1 MAIGTVALQLGLVDK
16 SFQSGLKKATNQIKS
31 TVNVMKNMVIGAKI
45 GSYLFSG
52 AEQAARENLKM
63 IQTEM
68 SALASGF
75 SQEMVNGLKPLI
87 EKFDFLGVAADTA
100 SDSLYKF
107 ILTGRSMSLQTLG
120 VYLDKDTQAMLTAMT
135 AAERYQWAIANIPN
149 HIQNITDKL
158 DPATKA
164 FYEFQKRSDDVKKSL
179 GTAFTGTLMGIVDA
193 FGGVNNA
200 MKAAIIAFTA
210 YKTAMII
217 GNVAIGI
224 SKAIA
229 MGSVF
234 SAPIAIAMGAAA
246 LGSIFA
252 LIGGASVAINA
263 LNNVPPPSSSQNGSS
278 TNGSTNVNVNV
289 QQTTDR
295 YGQVSRVL
303 NQKSGGLSSNVQ
315 THYGSNQ

>member
-16 SFQSGLKKATNQIKS
+16 TFKKGLKQATNEVKNS
-31 TVNVMKNMVIGAKI
+31 VNLMKNLVIGAKI
-45 GSYLFSG
+45 GSYIFSG

-68 SALASGF
+68 SALAAGF
-75 SQEMVNGLKPLI
+75 SQDMVNGLKPLI
-87 EKFDFLGVAADTA
+87 EQFDFLGVAADTA

-120 VYLDKDTQAMLTAMT
+120 VYLDKDTQAMLTAMS
-135 AAERYQWAIANIPN
+135 AAERYQWALSNIPG
-149 HIQNITDKL
+149 HLQKITDKL
-158 DPATKA
+158 DPSTKA
-164 FYEFQKRSDDVKKSL
+164 FYEFQKRTDDLKKSL
-179 GTAFTGTLMGIVDA
+179 GVAFTGTLMGIVDA
-193 FGGVNNA
+193 FGGVTNA
-200 MKAAIIAFTA
+200 MKIAIIAFTA
-210 YKTAMII
+210 YKVAMIV

-234 SAPIAIAMGAAA
+234 AAPIAFAMGAAA
-246 LGSIFA
+246 LASLAA
-252 LIGGASVAINA
+252 LIGGATIAIGA
-263 LNNVPPPSSSQNGSS
+263 LDNVPSPSSTETSGKNE
-278 TNGSTNVNVNV
+278 TNVNVNV
-289 QQTTDR
+289 SQTTDR
-295 YGQVSRVL
+295 YGQVSKVV